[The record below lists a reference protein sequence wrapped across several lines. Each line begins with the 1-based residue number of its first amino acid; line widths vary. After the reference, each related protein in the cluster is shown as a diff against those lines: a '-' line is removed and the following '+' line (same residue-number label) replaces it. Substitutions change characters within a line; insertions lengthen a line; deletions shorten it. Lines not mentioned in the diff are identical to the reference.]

1 MRDVTRSSLSWGQCW
16 LGKPEMTKFRVSFK
30 GGRNNPTFS
39 RNAITFLI
47 LTMLILRTIFTQ
59 PFHGP
64 VLSLH
69 NVHNSVLSVKDT
81 SGNRVV
87 QVLTLKNAG
96 RQYKEVN
103 I

>member
-1 MRDVTRSSLSWGQCW
+1 MRNVTRPSLSWGQCW

-30 GGRNNPTFS
+30 WGRNNPTFS
-39 RNAITFLI
+39 RNAFTFLI
-47 LTMLILRTIFTQ
+47 LTMLILRTILT
-59 PFHGP
+59 PPLHAP

-69 NVHNSVLSVKDT
+69 NAPDSVLSVKDIA
-81 SGNRVV
+81 GNRVV
-87 QVLTLKNAG
+87 QVLTLKIAG